1 MPDPYYAVIMA
12 GGGGTRLWPLSRQS
26 RPKQMLRLFGDR
38 TLFQIAV
45 DRLKGLFQPEQIL
58 VVTVAE
64 QAEALHQSRPE
75 IPWENFLIEP
85 MPRGTASV
93 VGLAAAAIRHRDPQ
107 GVMAVLTADHFIE
120 NEALFRSVLSA
131 ACEVARD
138 GYLVTLG
145 ITPTFPSTGYG
156 YIEHGEHLRDY
167 QGFPVYRAL
176 RFKEKPGQEQAEQML
191 ESGNHHWNSGM
202 FIWKVDR
209 ILAEFHRQMP
219 ELAASLEH
227 ISQSWGSPDRE
238 RVVQETW
245 PHIKSE
251 TIDYGIMEHAQNV
264 AVLPVAEIGWNDV
277 GSWESLFDVLPA
289 DSHGNIMIDADHI
302 GVNTSNSLVLE
313 NGTRR
318 LVVTIGLNDV
328 VIIDTGDVLLVCD
341 KNQSQQVRQVVNLL
355 KREGRSQYL

>member
-1 MPDPYYAVIMA
+1 
-12 GGGGTRLWPLSRQS
+12 
-26 RPKQMLRLFGDR
+26 MLRLFGDR

-45 DRLKGLFQPEQIL
+45 DRLQGLFPPERIL

-64 QAEALHQSRPE
+64 QAKELHQSRPD

-93 VGLAAAAIRHRDPQ
+93 VGLAAIAIRHRDPQ
-107 GVMAVLTADHFIE
+107 GLMAVLTADHYIE
-120 NEALFRSVLSA
+120 NEPLFRSVLTS

-156 YIEHGEHLRDY
+156 YIEHGGHLRDTH
-167 QGFPVYRAL
+167 GFPVYRVR

-202 FIWKVDR
+202 FIWQVDR

-219 ELAASLEH
+219 ELAVRLEQ
-227 ISQSWGSPDRE
+227 IAQSWGSPEQE
-238 RVVQETW
+238 RVVQEIW
-245 PHIKSE
+245 PQIQSE
-251 TIDYGIMEHAQNV
+251 TIDYGIMEHAHNV

-277 GSWESLFDVLPA
+277 GSWESLFEVLPA
-289 DSHGNIMIDADHI
+289 DAHGNIRIDADHI
-302 GVNTSNSLVLE
+302 GIHTSNSLVLE
-313 NGTRR
+313 NGSGR